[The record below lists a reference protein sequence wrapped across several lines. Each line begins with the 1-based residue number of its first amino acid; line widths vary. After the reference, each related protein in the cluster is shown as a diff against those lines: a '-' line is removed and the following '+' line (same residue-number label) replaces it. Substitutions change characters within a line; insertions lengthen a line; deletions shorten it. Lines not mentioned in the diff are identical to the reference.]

1 MVIILSVF
9 KTIYSNSEVLR
20 QSTEKVGD
28 SKGVGIAI
36 VILIVIV
43 IIVMLLVVVFGVFIM
58 RR

>member
-20 QSTEKVGD
+20 QSTENVGD
-28 SKGVGIAI
+28 SKVLGTAI
-36 VILIVIV
+36 VILIVIL
-43 IIVMLLVVVFGVFIM
+43 IIVILLVVVFGVLIM